1 MDIIEELIREL
12 GSEDENVRMYAGERL
27 ISIGQEAVKP
37 LIEALEDF
45 EHPARHMIAATLGY
59 IGDKRATP
67 ALIKALKDKDHLVR
81 LHAAAALGKL
91 KDIKALEP
99 LIHALFDATTSVE
112 KDPLTNEPLTVRA
125 AAAQSLGEL
134 GDRRAVPAL
143 IAALSDQNRGVRTA
157 VIQALMRIGD
167 ERAVEPLAKMLQ
179 AERDESECLLIVK
192 AIGHIGGE
200 KAKHILKELSEKH
213 KNENIAKAASEAL
226 SRLTQQPHVKPTQPQ
241 FQKGDHSYVKR
252 KAIAPVLSASM
263 AASALLLVAC
273 AIYWV
278 VEHPTK
284 ALFMF
289 LLSAVLAISAGLITS
304 IWHKRER
311 LHRLEFTLKRS
322 KAKNKC
328 T

>member
-67 ALIKALKDKDHLVR
+67 ALIKALKDKDYLVR

-91 KDIKALEP
+91 KDAKALEP
-99 LIHALFDATTSVE
+99 LIHALFDATTFPK

-134 GDRRAVPAL
+134 GDKRAVPAL

-167 ERAVEPLAKMLQ
+167 ERAIEPLAKMLQ
-179 AERDESECLLIVK
+179 AERDENECLLIVK

-200 KAKHILKELSEKH
+200 RAKHILQELSEKH
-213 KNENIAKAASEAL
+213 KNKNIAKAASEAL
-226 SRLTQQPHVKPTQPQ
+226 SKLTQQPQVKLSHNKTLRGNY
-241 FQKGDHSYVKR
+241 KCTKR

-263 AASALLLVAC
+263 AASALLLVSY
-273 AIYWV
+273 AIYCV
-278 VEHPTK
+278 VEHPMK
-284 ALFMF
+284 ALTMF
-289 LLSAVLAISAGLITS
+289 LFSAVLAASAGLIIS
-304 IWHKRER
+304 VWHKRER
-311 LHRLEFTLKRS
+311 LHQLEFTLKRS

-328 T
+328 I